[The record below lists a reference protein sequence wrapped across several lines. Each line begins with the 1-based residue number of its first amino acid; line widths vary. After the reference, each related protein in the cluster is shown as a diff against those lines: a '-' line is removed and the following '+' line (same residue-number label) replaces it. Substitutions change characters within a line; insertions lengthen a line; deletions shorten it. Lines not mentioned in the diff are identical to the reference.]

1 MFRLEII
8 IMIIFALLCAGFLAA
23 HAFVPN
29 RISMIFEFTYF
40 PLYLFV
46 GVFAGLSAGL
56 LGIGGGLIIVPAL
69 LWIFQYQGINDVS
82 LIHIAIATSLASI
95 IFTSLSSIYA
105 HHQKS
110 AVIWPIF
117 WRLSPSIMFG
127 ALLGAALANWVP
139 SAELKIGFGLF
150 ELYVA
155 IQMTF
160 NLKPKQQRNLP
171 KTVGMNTIGSGI
183 GLVSSLVGIGGGT
196 MTVPFLLY
204 VRTPIHKAIA
214 TSAACGLPIAI
225 AGSMGF
231 LFITWSKTSE
241 LAYSSGYLYWPAL
254 LGIVI
259 ASVLF
264 APIGAWLAYRLSQ
277 RYLKQIFA
285 VLLYILAIKMLF
297 F

>member
-1 MFRLEII
+1 
-8 IMIIFALLCAGFLAA
+8 
-23 HAFVPN
+23 
-29 RISMIFEFTYF
+29 MIFELAYF
-40 PLYLFV
+40 PLYLLI
-46 GVFAGLSAGL
+46 GMFAGLSAGL

-69 LWIFQYQGINDVS
+69 LWMLQYQGINDVS
-82 LIHIAIATSLASI
+82 LIHIAIGTSLASI
-95 IFTSLSSIYA
+95 IFTSLSSVYA

-117 WRLSPSIMFG
+117 WRLSPSIMIG
-127 ALLGAALANWVP
+127 ALLGAAIADWFP
-139 SAELKIGFGLF
+139 SAELKILFGLF

-160 NLKPKQQRNLP
+160 NLKPKQQCSLP
-171 KTVGMNTIGSGI
+171 KTMGMNAVGSGI
-183 GLVSSLVGIGGGT
+183 GLISSLVGIGGGT

-204 VRTPIHKAIA
+204 VSTPIHKAIA

-231 LFITWSKTSE
+231 LLMGWSKTSE
-241 LAYSSGYLYWPAL
+241 LAHSSGYVYWPAL

-285 VLLYILAIKMLF
+285 SLLYILAIKMLF